1 MCGICGWY
9 STHPPEPELLGRM
22 ANRIH
27 HRGPDEQGLFTEGPV
42 ALAIQRLSIIDVAG
56 GHQPY
61 TNESGDIVCVFNGEI
76 YNFQEVRQELIERGH
91 RFSTHADGE
100 IIVHLYEERGVEC
113 LEPLNGMFAIAL
125 WDRRK
130 QRLFVARDRMGIK
143 PMYYAEIPGGVA
155 FASELKALL
164 ELPGFTKRL
173 NPVAVDQYLTF
184 EYVPAPEAIFQDV
197 AKLPP
202 AHFLLRGPDTNVLQR
217 YWELKLRPLED
228 GLSPHDWERLL
239 RQALKDSVKRMLI
252 SDVPLGVFLSGGLD
266 SSAVA
271 ALAREATGQ
280 VKTFSIGFQ
289 DRTYDES
296 SHARLVARH
305 LGTEHHEEVLDPR
318 ASLEV
323 LEPVIAQLDEPLGDA
338 AILPTYLLSRY
349 ARQSVTVVL
358 TGEGADELMLGYPT
372 YPAHQAAALL
382 PARMTRL
389 ASWAVDRLP
398 TKTSYLSLDFKL
410 KRFFRHAAED
420 SVQRHFLWMGSFTP
434 QDKRCLY
441 TPAFAGSL
449 PRDAT
454 WRPLQPHRAE
464 LAGLELVERIQHLD
478 LNFYLPDDLLVKLD
492 RATMAVSLEGRV
504 PYLDHTLAELLARLP
519 LRLKLR
525 GMDGKRLLKRAMHDA
540 LPPSILKRPKKG
552 FGIPVAQWLKS
563 ELKPIMDRCLE
574 PARLRRQGLFEPAF
588 VQGMVAQHLAGK
600 VDHRKPLWT
609 LLMFQL
615 WHERWLE

>member
-9 STHPPEPELLGRM
+9 SPHPPEPELLARM
-22 ANRIH
+22 AQRIH

-42 ALAIQRLSIIDVAG
+42 ALAIQRLSIIDVSG

-61 TNESGDIVCVFNGEI
+61 TNEAGDIVCVFNGEI
-76 YNFQEVRQELIERGH
+76 YNFQEVRQGLIERGH
-91 RFSTHADGE
+91 RFTTQADGE

-125 WDRRK
+125 WDRRR

-143 PMYYAEIPGGVA
+143 PLYYAEIPGGVA
-155 FASELKALL
+155 FSSELKSLL
-164 ELPGFTKRL
+164 ELPGMSRRL
-173 NPVAVDQYLTF
+173 NPVALDQYLTY
-184 EYVPAPEAIFQDV
+184 EYVPAPESIFEGIH
-197 AKLPP
+197 KLPP
-202 AHFLLRGPDTNVLQR
+202 AHFMLRGEGVNALER
-217 YWELKLRPLED
+217 YWELRLRPMED
-228 GLSPHDWERLL
+228 TLSPRDWQKLL
-239 RQALKDSVKRMLI
+239 RKALADSVKRMLI
-252 SDVPLGVFLSGGLD
+252 SDVPLGVFLSGGVD

-305 LGTEHHEEVLDPR
+305 LGTEHYEDVLDPK

-323 LEPVIAQLDEPLGDA
+323 LEPVVAQLDEPLGDA

-358 TGEGADELMLGYPT
+358 TGEGADELLAGYPT
-372 YPAHQAAALL
+372 YPAHGLASLL
-382 PARMTRL
+382 PRSLSRA

-398 TKTSYLSLDFKL
+398 VSTSYLSLDFKL
-410 KRFFRHAAED
+410 KRFFRHVGEE
-420 SVQRHFLWMGSFTP
+420 SVLRHFLWMGSFTP

-441 TPAFAGSL
+441 TPHLAGNL
-449 PRDAT
+449 PRAST
-454 WRPLQPHRAE
+454 WRPVEAHRPE
-464 LAGLELVERIQHLD
+464 LAGLELIERIQHLD
-478 LNFYLPDDLLVKLD
+478 LHFYLPDDLLVKLD

-504 PYLDHTLAELLARLP
+504 PYLDHTLVEQLARLP
-519 LRLKLR
+519 LSLKLR
-525 GMDGKRLLKRAMHDA
+525 GMNGKLLLKRAMQDS
-540 LPPSILKRPKKG
+540 LPASILKRPKKG
-552 FGIPVAQWLKS
+552 FGIPVAQWLKK
-563 ELKPIMDRCLE
+563 ELKPVMDRCLDPE
-574 PARLRRQGLFEPAF
+574 RLRRQGLFEPAF
-588 VQGMVAQHLAGK
+588 VSSMVRQHLEGR

-609 LLMFQL
+609 MLMFQL
-615 WHERWLE
+615 WHEFWME